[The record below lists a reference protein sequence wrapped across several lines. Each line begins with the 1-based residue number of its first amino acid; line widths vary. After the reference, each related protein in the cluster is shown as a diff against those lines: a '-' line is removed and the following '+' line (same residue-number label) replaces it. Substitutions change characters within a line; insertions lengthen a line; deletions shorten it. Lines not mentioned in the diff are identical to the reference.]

1 MMAADSGQLAGPIL
15 LIGRS
20 GQIGWELE
28 RSLASLGPLVALGHR
43 EIDLALPE
51 SIRDSI
57 RGVSPG
63 LIVNA
68 AAYTA
73 VDNAEGEVSLA
84 TAVNGTAP
92 GILAEEAKRLRVPLI
107 HYSTDYVFG
116 GRPQR
121 GADGSVRPYLE
132 TDEVAPINEYGRTKL
147 AGERAIQA
155 VGPIHLILR
164 TSWIYA
170 SRGRNF
176 LRTIQRLAVEREEL
190 RVVVDQVGSPTWAR
204 MVAEATAQILARTWG
219 VSGSGSVAEKGGLYH
234 LSAAGCVSW
243 YGFAAAILEAAEL
256 AGKQGPRLVP
266 VQTSEYPLPAARPT
280 YSVLDSS
287 AVKTIF
293 GISLPEWHH
302 QLRLCLAS

>member
-1 MMAADSGQLAGPIL
+1 MAADSRQLAGPIL

-28 RSLASLGPLVALGHR
+28 RTLASLAPVVALGHL
-43 EIDLALPE
+43 EIDLALAE
-51 SIRDSI
+51 SIRDCI

-73 VDNAEGEVSLA
+73 VDNAEGEVPLA
-84 TAVNGTAP
+84 MAVNGTAP

-116 GRPQR
+116 GPPQR
-121 GADGSVRPYLE
+121 SADGNIRPYLE

-176 LRTIQRLAVEREEL
+176 LRTIQRLALEREEL

-204 MVAEATAQILARTWG
+204 MAAEATAQILARTWG

-243 YGFAAAILEAAEL
+243 YGFAEAILEAAEL
-256 AGKQGPRLVP
+256 TGERQPRLVP
-266 VQTSEYPLPAARPT
+266 VPTSDYPSPAVRPA
-280 YSVLDSS
+280 YSVLDNS
-287 AVKTIF
+287 AVRTTF
-293 GISLPEWHH
+293 GISLPDWHH
-302 QLRLCLAS
+302 ELRLCLAS

>member
-1 MMAADSGQLAGPIL
+1 MMAAYSGQLAGPIL

-28 RSLASLGPLVALGHR
+28 RTLASLAPLVALGHR
-43 EIDLALPE
+43 EMDLTVPE
-51 SIRDSI
+51 SIRDCI

-73 VDNAEGEVSLA
+73 VDDAEGEVPLA
-84 TAVNGTAP
+84 MVVNGTAP

-121 GADGSVRPYLE
+121 GTDGNIRPYLE
-132 TDEVAPINEYGRTKL
+132 FDEVAPINEYGRTKL

-155 VGPIHLILR
+155 VGPTHLILR
-164 TSWIYA
+164 TSWIYG

-176 LRTIQRLAVEREEL
+176 LRTIQRLAEQREEL
-190 RVVVDQVGSPTWAR
+190 RVVVDQVGTPTWAR

-219 VSGSGSVAEKGGLYH
+219 VSGSGSVAEKAGLYH
-234 LSAAGCVSW
+234 LSAAGRVSW
-243 YGFAAAILEAAEL
+243 HGFAEAILEAAES
-256 AGKQGPRLVP
+256 AGKRVPRLVP
-266 VQTSEYPLPAARPT
+266 VPTSDYPSPAARPA
-280 YSVLDSS
+280 YSVLDNR
-287 AVKTIF
+287 AVRTTF
-293 GISLPEWHH
+293 GISLPDWHH
-302 QLRLCLAS
+302 ELRLCLAS

>member
-1 MMAADSGQLAGPIL
+1 MMGTNFGQLAGPIL
-15 LIGRS
+15 LIGKS

-28 RSLASLGPLVALGHR
+28 RTLASLGPLVALGHP

-51 SIRDSI
+51 SVRDCV
-57 RGVSPG
+57 RQVSPG

-68 AAYTA
+68 AAYTS
-73 VDNAEGEVSLA
+73 VDNAEREVSLA
-84 TAVNGTAP
+84 MAVNGTAP
-92 GILAEEAKRLRVPLI
+92 GILAEEAKRLRVPLV

-116 GRPQR
+116 GPPKR
-121 GADGSVRPYLE
+121 GADGNIRRYLE

-155 VGPIHLILR
+155 VGPLHLILR

-176 LRTIQRLAVEREEL
+176 LRTIQRLAVERQEL

-204 MVAEATAQILARTWG
+204 MVAEATAQILARTWC
-219 VSGSGSVAEKGGLYH
+219 VSGSRSVAEMGGLYH

-243 YGFAAAILEAAEL
+243 CGFAGAILEAADL
-256 AGKQGPRLVP
+256 AGKRGPRLVP
-266 VQTSEYPLPAARPT
+266 VPTSEYPLPAARPT
-280 YSVLDSS
+280 YSALDSS
-287 AVKTIF
+287 AVKTTF

>member
-1 MMAADSGQLAGPIL
+1 MMEANSGQLVGPIL

-28 RSLASLGPLVALGHR
+28 RTLAPLGPLVALGHR
-43 EIDLALPE
+43 EMDLALAE
-51 SIRDSI
+51 SIRDCI

-73 VDNAEGEVSLA
+73 VDNAEGEVSPA
-84 TAVNGTAP
+84 MAVNGIAP

-116 GRPQR
+116 GPPQR
-121 GADGSVRPYLE
+121 GADGNIRPYLE

-176 LRTIQRLAVEREEL
+176 LRTIQRLAAEREEL

-204 MVAEATAQILARTWG
+204 MAAEATAQILARTWG
-219 VSGSGSVAEKGGLYH
+219 ASGSGSVAEKGGLYH

-243 YGFAAAILEAAEL
+243 YGFAEAILEAAEL
-256 AGKQGPRLVP
+256 TGKRVPRLVP
-266 VQTSEYPLPAARPT
+266 VPTSDYPSPAARPA
-280 YSVLDSS
+280 YSVLDNS
-287 AVKTIF
+287 AVTTTF
-293 GISLPEWHH
+293 GISLPDWHH
-302 QLRLCLAS
+302 ELRLCLAS